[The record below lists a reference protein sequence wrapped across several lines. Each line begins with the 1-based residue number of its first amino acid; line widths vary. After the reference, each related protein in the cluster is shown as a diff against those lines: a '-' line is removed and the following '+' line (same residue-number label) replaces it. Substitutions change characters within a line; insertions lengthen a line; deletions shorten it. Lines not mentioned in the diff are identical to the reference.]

1 VSADGPAPRG
11 ADPPGGESAV
21 IDTHVH
27 IIVSEITREHG
38 GGQPWRPKII
48 RGGGRQRIEMG
59 GVEVRSVR
67 HEFVNPEGILAET
80 EAAGSGR
87 VVLCPFVGLLRYDAD
102 ARDALESGAIQNT
115 ALAALVR
122 AHPARVAALGTVPL
136 QDPALA
142 ARELETVVG
151 SGLAGVEI
159 AASVRGV
166 YLGDDR
172 FRPFWDAAAALGAVV
187 FIHPTTRGFD
197 IPAFTRYHL
206 GNAVGNPFETT
217 ITAADLVMSGV
228 LESYPNLRIVL
239 AHGGGAVLALR
250 GRLGHAYEH
259 VEAARARLRTPPDES
274 FRRFYYDTIVHDGT
288 LLRQLIAHAGADH
301 VVLGSDYPFDMG
313 VERPA
318 DQMRALGLSAD
329 DERRVLGGTAERL
342 FGFRAGTP
350 AAGRRDITPA

>member
-1 VSADGPAPRG
+1 MSTGRSAEHETDSRRR
-11 ADPPGGESAV
+11 SAV

-27 IIVSEITREHG
+27 IIVPEITREHG
-38 GGQPWRPKII
+38 GEPWRP
-48 RGGGRQRIEMG
+48 RVVRDGARQRIEIG
-59 GVEVRSVR
+59 GIEVRSVR
-67 HEFVNPEGILAET
+67 HEFVNPDGLLAET
-80 EAAGSGR
+80 AAAGSDR

-102 ARDALESGAIQNT
+102 PRDALESGGIQNA

-122 AHPARVAALGTVPL
+122 AHPGRVAALGTVPL

-142 ARELETVVG
+142 ARELEAAVRA
-151 SGLAGVEI
+151 GLAGAEI

-172 FRPFWDAAAALGAVV
+172 FRSFWEAAAALGAVV
-187 FIHPTTRGFD
+187 FVHPTTRGFD
-197 IPAFTRYHL
+197 IPAFARYHL

-228 LESYPNLRIVL
+228 LESYPGLRVVL

-250 GRLGHAYEH
+250 GRLRHAYEQ
-259 VEAARARLRTPPDES
+259 VEAARTRLRTSPDES

-288 LLRQLIAHAGADH
+288 LLRQLVAYAGADH

-318 DQMRALGLSAD
+318 DQVRALELGAD
-329 DERRVLGGTAERL
+329 EERRVLGGTAERL
-342 FGFRAGTP
+342 FATD
-350 AAGRRDITPA
+350 AA

>member
-1 VSADGPAPRG
+1 VSP
-11 ADPPGGESAV
+11 AV

-27 IIVSEITREHG
+27 IIVPEITRGHG
-38 GGQPWRPKII
+38 GDEPWRPKIV
-48 RGGGRQRIEMG
+48 RDGARQRVEVG

-67 HEFVNPEGILAET
+67 HEFVDPGGLLAET
-80 EAAGSGR
+80 AAAGSDR
-87 VVLCPFVGLLRYDAD
+87 VVLCPFVGLLRYDAEP
-102 ARDALESGAIQNT
+102 RDALESGGIQNA

-122 AHPARVAALGTVPL
+122 AHPGRVAALGTVPL
-136 QDPALA
+136 QDPEAA
-142 ARELETVVG
+142 ARELETVMR

-172 FRPFWDAAAALGAVV
+172 FRPFWAAAAALRAVV

-228 LESYPNLRIVL
+228 LESHPDLRIVL
-239 AHGGGAVLALR
+239 AHGGGAILALR
-250 GRLGHAYEH
+250 GRLGHAYEQ
-259 VEAARARLRTPPDES
+259 VEAARTRLRRSPEES
-274 FRRFYYDTIVHDGT
+274 FRRFYFDTIVHDGA
-288 LLRQLIAHAGADH
+288 LLRQLVAYAGADH

-313 VERPA
+313 VERAA
-318 DQMRALGLSAD
+318 DQVRALELARE
-329 DERRVLGGTAERL
+329 DEERILGGTAEGL
-342 FGFRAGTP
+342 FAG
-350 AAGRRDITPA
+350 ARG

>member
-1 VSADGPAPRG
+1 
-11 ADPPGGESAV
+11 V

-27 IIVSEITREHG
+27 IIVPEITRGHG
-38 GGQPWRPKII
+38 GGESWRPNVI
-48 RGGGRQRIEMG
+48 RDGARQRIEVG

-67 HEFVNPEGILAET
+67 HEFVNPDGVLAET
-80 EAAGSGR
+80 AAAGSDR

-102 ARDALESGAIQNT
+102 PRDALESGGIQNA
-115 ALAALVR
+115 ALAALAR
-122 AHPARVAALGTVPL
+122 AHPDRVAALGTVPL
-136 QDPALA
+136 QGPVLA
-142 ARELETVVG
+142 ARELETVVRA
-151 SGLAGVEI
+151 GLAGVEI

-172 FRPFWDAAAALGAVV
+172 FRPFWEAAAALRAVV

-197 IPAFTRYHL
+197 IPAFARYHL

-228 LESYPNLRIVL
+228 LESHPDLRIVL

-250 GRLGHAYEH
+250 GRLRHAYEQ
-259 VEAARARLRTPPDES
+259 VEAARARLRTSPDES

-288 LLRQLIAHAGADH
+288 LLRQLIAYAGADH

-318 DQMRALGLSAD
+318 DQVRALELSAE
-329 DERRVLGGTAERL
+329 DERRVLGGAADRL
-342 FGFRAGTP
+342 FAHVRT
-350 AAGRRDITPA
+350 